1 MSNKCDMTV
10 TLDTTEVGYLMGE
23 LVDAR
28 DGYIDCMKG
37 DDLKL
42 RAYSKRMLE
51 MCNSVLH
58 KLGVEFV
65 EENINNR

>member
-28 DGYIDCMKG
+28 DSYIDCMND

-42 RAYSKRMLE
+42 RAYAKRMLV